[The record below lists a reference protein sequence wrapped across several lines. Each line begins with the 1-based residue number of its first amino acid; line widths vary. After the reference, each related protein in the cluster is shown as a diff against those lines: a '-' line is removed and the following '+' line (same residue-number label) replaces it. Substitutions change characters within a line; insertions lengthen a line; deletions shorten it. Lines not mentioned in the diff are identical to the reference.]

1 MMKSFSF
8 FIGTTNEQCLSV
20 VQTRAY
26 EIRNIFALHVT
37 NQHARC
43 VRNLLM
49 KTARAMRKSFVVLD
63 TVPHVVQTLQLAAR
77 NNIASRSSI

>member
-1 MMKSFSF
+1 MKSFSL
-8 FIGTTNEQCLSV
+8 FIGTTNEQCLNV
-20 VQTRAY
+20 VQTGAH

-49 KTARAMRKSFVVLD
+49 KTARAMRKSFFVLD
-63 TVPHVVQTLQLAAR
+63 TVPGVVQTFQLAAR
-77 NNIASRSSI
+77 NDKAPMSSI